1 LIGCAVKRAYRACL
15 GSLCRS
21 VRFRSCDSD
30 SNSCAR
36 PRRTALPNSK
46 GRASTTGYGLDREGM
61 CHGGGPAECATAPCQ
76 RGSLP
81 ALGARLRLWNG
92 AGRTWKVADQP
103 IKPALAVLGTAEV
116 PALVMEELADGR
128 CLVFVPASPKPSQG
142 FLHVPASMSILS
154 MQVITRLLRAT
165 GGRHDED
172 APTGGKVRITRSRR
186 R

>member
-1 LIGCAVKRAYRACL
+1 MEAARRNAQPRHASVDRFPPSGLAYGFGMELVGL
-15 GSLCRS
+15 GKS
-21 VRFRSCDSD
+21 
-30 SNSCAR
+30 
-36 PRRTALPNSK
+36 
-46 GRASTTGYGLDREGM
+46 
-61 CHGGGPAECATAPCQ
+61 
-76 RGSLP
+76 
-81 ALGARLRLWNG
+81 
-92 AGRTWKVADQP
+92 P